1 MILKTLKSI
10 MATGESKNMEN
21 LFASLRADHDVGT
34 LKLSKEKIEELK
46 KKHVDVSGNIST
58 LSTKAKKANGG
69 VNLGIENV
77 NIL

>member
-46 KKHVDVSGNIST
+46 KNT
-58 LSTKAKKANGG
+58 LMLVEIFLRYLLKRRKQMVELTWELKM
-69 VNLGIENV
+69 
-77 NIL
+77 